1 MLRHPDLNVVDGVN
15 CITPGAPAADG
26 NGHGTHCTGTV
37 GALNNDNIGIVGVA
51 PGTRVVAVKVGA
63 EH

>member
-26 NGHGTHCTGTV
+26 NGHGTHCAGTV